1 MRRFLKVCLWIVAAL
16 IALPLLLVVAV
27 LVLAN
32 VDPGRRLIEREARSL
47 TGGMVT
53 IEGLGGR
60 FPDALRVRHLA
71 VADAQ
76 GVYASADDVAL
87 DWSPL
92 SLLGRSASIQSLTAS
107 GAAFLRLPVAPPA
120 PATGKPAPAPAKPF
134 HLPVRVTV
142 EHLAVAR
149 FSLGQPVVGVAA
161 VLKLAGRAHLDTL
174 TTGSATIAADR
185 LDAAGTYRVDGVV
198 NEARI
203 DAHVAADEPPAGLIA
218 SLAKLPALGGPLT
231 LRLDVA
237 GPRSAEQLKL
247 ALAGGPL
254 HADAHGSVDI
264 PGSQADLDLT
274 ASAPAM
280 TPRPDVAWQKIDV
293 TAHVHGP
300 FSAPDAV
307 AHVLIDHLAAGG
319 AGVGTLQAEVSGNK
333 GVVDLAASLVALTIP
348 GPKPDVLAA
357 DPVKLT
363 AHVRLDAAARP
374 VAFTLAHPLL
384 QLAGTID
391 TGGALA
397 GHAHAVIPDMTPLAA
412 VGGIALDG
420 HASVDATLAEVGR
433 RIDVTIAGL
442 ASVTGG
448 LAPVPGLIGDDAKI
462 AAAVSLDDG
471 NIAIHRVDV
480 AGRTLRVGASGS
492 DDAGALDIDWTVA
505 LSDLRVLA
513 PSVSG
518 HVDAAG
524 HVAGPP
530 TTLGVDA
537 TAKGVLGTT
546 GFAPAPLTLAAH
558 VAGLPGKP
566 AGTLTA
572 SATLEGAALTLA
584 AKASRGDDGTLHVV
598 LDRADWKSIAAR
610 ADLLLAKGATLPTG
624 SVSLRAP
631 RLADL
636 AGLAHQPITG
646 ALEADVRLADVIRV
660 QLDARDAGLAAERV
674 GRLTL
679 AGTVRDA
686 TSDPTVALALTA
698 DGIAANGTTGSAT
711 LSADGPQ
718 TALALKLG
726 ALLRVAGADATVA
739 ATARLDAKGRT
750 LTLASLAADYK
761 TLPLRLVAPARIS
774 FGDGVSVDHVR
785 LALQQASLAL
795 AGSITPTLD
804 LTAQLRNVT
813 PALAKPFAPGLQA
826 DGSISADARLS
837 GTTDAPSGTVRLVA
851 SGLHDRSGQ
860 AAALPPA
867 NALAT
872 VALNGATARLDAHV
886 EAGPRL
892 HLAAAGTVP
901 LAAAGALDV
910 RTTGSLDLAMLDPIL
925 QAGGRRVRG
934 LLALDLAARGTVAA
948 PQLAGTVRLT
958 GGDVQDYAQGLRL
971 TNVAALIEASGQTIT
986 LASLTATAGP
996 GTIEAHGTVGALA
1009 PTIPVDI
1016 VLTMHHARPLA
1027 SDLLTATLDA
1037 NLTVRGQ
1044 AKSRVNAGG
1053 TITIER
1059 ADINIPNSFPPSVA
1073 KLDVRRPGDKPPAAA
1088 TGPALLIGLALDV
1101 DAPGQVFVRGHGLDA
1116 ELGGRLTVG
1125 GTSAAPQ
1132 IGGGFDLRQGS
1143 FSLAGTTLTFT
1154 KGRVG
1159 FDGTGVAGKIDPT
1172 LDFEAD
1178 STSGSTT
1185 ATLKITGYA
1194 DAPKIGLS
1202 STPELPQDEVLA
1214 YLLFHTSTSKLSAF
1228 QIAEIAGA
1236 LAEISGVGGG
1246 GGDVLG
1252 GVRKRLG
1259 LDRLSVGGG
1268 TSGSGASV
1276 QAGRYVAKGVYVG
1289 AKQGTSGGT
1298 QAQVQVDLT
1307 RRLKLQTTVGTGG
1320 GTTQGAT
1327 PENDPGS
1334 SVGLTYQ
1341 FEY

>member
-1 MRRFLKVCLWIVAAL
+1 MRRLLKVCLWIAAAL
-16 IALPLLLVVAV
+16 IALPLLLVAAV

-53 IEGLGGR
+53 IEGLAGR

-71 VADAQ
+71 VADGR

-92 SLLGRSASIQSLTAS
+92 ALLGRSASIQSLTAS
-107 GAAFLRLPVAPPA
+107 GAAFLRLPVSA
-120 PATGKPAPAPAKPF
+120 PAAAPAKPAAASKPF
-134 HLPVRVTV
+134 RLPVRVTV

-149 FSLGQPVVGVAA
+149 FSLGEPVAGVAA
-161 VLKLAGRAHLDTL
+161 VLHLDGRAHLDTL
-174 TTGSATIAADR
+174 TTGRATVAADR

-198 NEARI
+198 NDARI
-203 DAHVAADEPPAGLIA
+203 DAHVVADEPPAGLIA
-218 SLAKLPALGGPLT
+218 ALGKLPALGGPLS

-237 GPRSAEQLKL
+237 GPRSAEQLRL
-247 ALAGGPL
+247 ALAAGAL
-254 HADAHGSVDI
+254 HADARGSVDI
-264 PGSQADLDLT
+264 AGSHADVDLT

-280 TPRPDVAWQKIDV
+280 APRPDLAWQRIDIV
-293 TAHVHGP
+293 AHVHGP

-319 AGVGTLQAEVSGNK
+319 ATVGTLQADASGNK
-333 GVVDLAASLVALTIP
+333 GVVDLAASLTALTIP
-348 GPKPDVLAA
+348 GPKPDVLAG

-397 GHAHAVIPDMTPLAA
+397 GRAHAVIPDMAPLAA

-420 HASVDATLAEVGR
+420 HASVDATLAEAGR

-448 LAPVPGLIGDDAKI
+448 LKPVPGLIGEDAKI
-462 AAAVSLDDG
+462 AASVSLDNGD
-471 NIAIHRVDV
+471 IAIHRVDV

-492 DDAGALDIDWTVA
+492 DDGGTLDIDWTVA
-505 LSDLRVLA
+505 LSDLSVLA
-513 PSVSG
+513 ASVSG

-546 GFAPAPLTLAAH
+546 GFAPAPLELTAH
-558 VAGLPGKP
+558 VVGLPGQP
-566 AGTLTA
+566 VGTLNA
-572 SATLEGAALTLA
+572 SATLEGAPLTVA
-584 AKASRGDDGTLHVV
+584 AKADRSDDGTLHVV

-610 ADLLLAKGATLPTG
+610 ADLSLAKGATLPTG
-624 SVSLRAP
+624 SVTLRAP

-646 ALEADVRLADVIRV
+646 ALDADVRLAEVIKL
-660 QLDARDAGLAAERV
+660 QLDAREAGLAAERV
-674 GRLTL
+674 GHLTL

-686 TSDPTVALALTA
+686 TTNPTVALALTA
-698 DGIAANGTTGSAT
+698 DGIAANGITGNAT

-726 ALLRVAGADATVA
+726 ALLHDVAGADAKIA

-774 FGDGVSVDHVR
+774 FGDGVSVDHLR
-785 LALQQASLAL
+785 LSLQQASLAL
-795 AGSITPTLD
+795 AGALTPKLD

-813 PALAKPFAPGLQA
+813 PALAEPFAPGLRA
-826 DGSISADARLS
+826 DGSVSADARLTGS
-837 GTTDAPSGTVRLVA
+837 LAAPDGTVRVVA
-851 SGLHDRSGQ
+851 RDLHDRSGQ
-860 AAALPPA
+860 AAALPAA

-872 VALNGATARLDAHV
+872 VVLNGRTARLDAHV
-886 EAGPRL
+886 DAGPRL
-892 HLAAAGTVP
+892 HLVAAGTVP

-910 RTTGSLDLAMLDPIL
+910 RTTGNLDLAVLDPIL

-934 LLALDLAARGTVAA
+934 MLALDLGARGTVAA
-948 PQLAGTVRLT
+948 PLLAGTVRLT
-958 GGDVQDYAQGLRL
+958 GGDVEDYAQGLRL
-971 TNVAALIEASGQTIT
+971 TNVAALVEASGQTIT

-996 GTIEAHGTVGALA
+996 GTIAAHGTVGVLA

-1016 VLTMHHARPLA
+1016 VLTMRHARPLA
-1027 SDLLTATLDA
+1027 SDLLTADLDA
-1037 NLTVRGQ
+1037 NLYVRGQ
-1044 AKSRVNAGG
+1044 AKSRVDAGG
-1053 TITIER
+1053 TVTIER

-1088 TGPALLIGLALDV
+1088 SGPAVLIGLALDL

-1116 ELGGRLTVG
+1116 ELGGKLTVG

-1132 IGGGFDLRQGS
+1132 IGGGFDLRRGT

-1159 FDGTGVAGKIDPT
+1159 FDGTGVSGKIDPT

-1194 DAPKIGLS
+1194 DAPKISLS
-1202 STPELPQDEVLA
+1202 ATPELPQDEVLA

-1252 GVRKRLG
+1252 SVRKRLG

-1298 QAQVQVDLT
+1298 QAQVQIDLT